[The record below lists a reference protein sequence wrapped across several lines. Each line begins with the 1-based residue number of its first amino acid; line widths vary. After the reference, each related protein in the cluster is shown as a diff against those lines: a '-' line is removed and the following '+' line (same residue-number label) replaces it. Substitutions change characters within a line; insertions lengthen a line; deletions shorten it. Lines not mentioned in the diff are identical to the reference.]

1 MKQLAIG
8 GLMAVLLSANSLAHA
23 LCPSVPTAQRFTLN
37 GDEVTDKRTRLV
49 WQRCSVGQSWS
60 QELGTCTGNASVF
73 KRKEAE
79 ALVNAIHASSA
90 IKGNSNATATV
101 KGWRLPNAME
111 LEGLADKGCQGP
123 AIDLKAFP
131 ATPSQ
136 WFWTSMPHEGDPD
149 DAWGIHFYNAYSSH
163 YLRYSDVYVR
173 LVRVFQ

>member
-8 GLMAVLLSANSLAHA
+8 GLMAVLLSANSFAHA

-60 QELGTCTGNASVF
+60 QELGTCTGIASVL

-79 ALVNAIHASSA
+79 ALAKVINASSV
-90 IKGNSNATATV
+90 SNGEDTATV
-101 KGWRLPNAME
+101 MGWRLPNAME

-173 LVRVFQ
+173 LVRIFK